1 MPAIQTDIA
10 AAAARVQA
18 TATISID
25 RVRLKAVGLHCTTA
39 NIAPTDI
46 WAEIGIMNGSNQ
58 PVNISIPIAAGYL
71 GTDNAIGETCDILG
85 DSSQWL
91 FVNVWSNAAATLRLT
106 ALTEKV

>member
-10 AAAARVQA
+10 APAARVQT

-25 RVRLKAVGLHCTTA
+25 RTRIKAVGLHCTT
-39 NIAPTDI
+39 NGISPTDI
-46 WAEIGIMNGSNQ
+46 WAEIGILNGSDQ
-58 PVNISIPIAAGYL
+58 QVNISIPLAAGYL
-71 GTDNAIGETCDILG
+71 GSDNSLGKTCDILG

-91 FVNVWSNAAATLRLT
+91 YVNVWSNTAVTLRLT